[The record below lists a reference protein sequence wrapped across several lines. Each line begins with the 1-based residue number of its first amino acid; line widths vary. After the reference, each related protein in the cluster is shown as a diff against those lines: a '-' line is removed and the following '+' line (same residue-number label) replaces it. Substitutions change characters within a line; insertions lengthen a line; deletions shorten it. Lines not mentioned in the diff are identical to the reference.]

1 MFTWFTKKN
10 RPIKQLDIYRTSLM
24 ELALYGHHTQANIG
38 KDRIANLKLF
48 VDIIWEKN
56 IE

>member
-1 MFTWFTKKN
+1 
-10 RPIKQLDIYRTSLM
+10 M